1 MSTISDVSYDFLFR
15 VFQSR
20 QPTKNLSK
28 TPHRLD
34 EFPIEF
40 RICELQGVENFIG
53 INHDDDEPQQPLS
66 FFHTKLPTMTRT
78 VWLPIHEILL
88 QERGFCLSSL
98 LSDMDVSEEE
108 HEPILQEIASVAR
121 LAGTSR
127 FPIIV
132 VLLQATLVV
141 VEQSEVDETH
151 EVIESHEDDQVL
163 DMIMR
168 ESESKSIPATKS
180 SIEALEKVRF
190 QHGSESAGE
199 CMICMQEFQTGLELA
214 CMPCSHVY
222 HEECIVQWLETSH
235 FCPLCRYTMPHM

>member
-1 MSTISDVSYDFLFR
+1 MTTISNDSYDLLFR

-20 QPTKNLSK
+20 KPTKNLSK
-28 TPHRLD
+28 TLHRLD

-40 RICELQGVENFIG
+40 RICELQRVENFIG
-53 INHDDDEPQQPLS
+53 LNQDVNEPQQPLS

-78 VWLPIHEILL
+78 VWLPKHEILL

-108 HEPILQEIASVAR
+108 HDPILQEIASVAR
-121 LAGTSR
+121 MSSTSR

-132 VLLQATLVV
+132 VLLQAMLVV
-141 VEQSEVDETH
+141 VEHPTQW
-151 EVIESHEDDQVL
+151 
-163 DMIMR
+163 
-168 ESESKSIPATKS
+168 
-180 SIEALEKVRF
+180 IEAFEKVRF

-199 CMICMQEFQTGLELA
+199 CMICMQEFQVGLELA
-214 CMPCSHVY
+214 RMPYSYVY
-222 HEECIVQWLETSH
+222 HEDCIVQWLETSH